1 MAHAELAE
9 MVTEG
14 RETIIIIPKPPKK
27 GRTQHVKK
35 PGDKTPVVQ
44 AEGYATIEG
53 GMSGATMHLGA
64 QVGY

>member
-9 MVTEG
+9 IVTEG

-27 GRTQHVKK
+27 GRTKHLKK
-35 PGDKTPVVQ
+35 PGDKTTVVQ
-44 AEGYATIEG
+44 TEGYVTIKG
-53 GMSGATMHLGA
+53 GMPGATTHPGA

>member
-1 MAHAELAE
+1 MARAELAE

-14 RETIIIIPKPPKK
+14 QETIIIIPKPPKK
-27 GRTQHVKK
+27 GRTKHVKK

-44 AEGYATIEG
+44 TEGYATSKG
-53 GMSGATMHLGA
+53 GMPGATTHRGA